1 MSKQNKENTQSFM
14 NNVTII
20 LISQVLVKVL
30 GMVYRIVITNID
42 GFGDEGLGFYNVGFQ
57 IYTLLLAISSVGIPN
72 AISKMVSERV
82 ALDDYKGAHKIFK
95 TALLLFSIIGLV
107 TTAVLFFGADIF
119 AQHIIKID
127 GSQYVMR
134 ALAPS
139 LFFVCVSSVNLLLC
153 LYTFQSVLHLQLWH
167 LGLTLQHLLQL
178 RLVCFTWYTSIVNV
192 KAVSRSILK
201 NQKAKQLRFQ
211 ADIL

>member
-42 GFGDEGLGFYNVGFQ
+42 GFGDEGLGFQ

-139 LFFVCVSSVNLLLC
+139 LFLC
-153 LYTFQSVLHLQLWH
+153 IF
-167 LGLTLQHLLQL
+167 
-178 RLVCFTWYTSIVNV
+178 R
-192 KAVSRSILK
+192 
-201 NQKAKQLRFQ
+201 NQRIFHRYEEYESNK
-211 ADIL
+211 

>member
-82 ALDDYKGAHKIFK
+82 ALDDYKGFI
-95 TALLLFSIIGLV
+95 
-107 TTAVLFFGADIF
+107 AVLNNRSCNDCG
-119 AQHIIKID
+119 
-127 GSQYVMR
+127 
-134 ALAPS
+134 
-139 LFFVCVSSVNLLLC
+139 
-153 LYTFQSVLHLQLWH
+153 SVLWC
-167 LGLTLQHLLQL
+167 GYFCTA
-178 RLVCFTWYTSIVNV
+178 YN
-192 KAVSRSILK
+192 
-201 NQKAKQLRFQ
+201 
-211 ADIL
+211 

>member
-95 TALLLFSIIGLV
+95 TALLLFSII
-107 TTAVLFFGADIF
+107 VL
-119 AQHIIKID
+119 
-127 GSQYVMR
+127 
-134 ALAPS
+134 
-139 LFFVCVSSVNLLLC
+139 
-153 LYTFQSVLHLQLWH
+153 
-167 LGLTLQHLLQL
+167 
-178 RLVCFTWYTSIVNV
+178 
-192 KAVSRSILK
+192 
-201 NQKAKQLRFQ
+201 
-211 ADIL
+211 

>member
-72 AISKMVSERV
+72 AISKW
-82 ALDDYKGAHKIFK
+82 F
-95 TALLLFSIIGLV
+95 
-107 TTAVLFFGADIF
+107 
-119 AQHIIKID
+119 
-127 GSQYVMR
+127 
-134 ALAPS
+134 P
-139 LFFVCVSSVNLLLC
+139 N
-153 LYTFQSVLHLQLWH
+153 VLHLTITKVH
-167 LGLTLQHLLQL
+167 IRFSK
-178 RLVCFTWYTSIVNV
+178 RLYCCS
-192 KAVSRSILK
+192 
-201 NQKAKQLRFQ
+201 Q
-211 ADIL
+211 

>member
-72 AISKMVSERV
+72 AISK
-82 ALDDYKGAHKIFK
+82 
-95 TALLLFSIIGLV
+95 
-107 TTAVLFFGADIF
+107 
-119 AQHIIKID
+119 ID
-127 GSQYVMR
+127 RKSTR
-134 ALAPS
+134 LNSSHTLASRMPS
-139 LFFVCVSSVNLLLC
+139 S
-153 LYTFQSVLHLQLWH
+153 
-167 LGLTLQHLLQL
+167 
-178 RLVCFTWYTSIVNV
+178 
-192 KAVSRSILK
+192 A
-201 NQKAKQLRFQ
+201 
-211 ADIL
+211 